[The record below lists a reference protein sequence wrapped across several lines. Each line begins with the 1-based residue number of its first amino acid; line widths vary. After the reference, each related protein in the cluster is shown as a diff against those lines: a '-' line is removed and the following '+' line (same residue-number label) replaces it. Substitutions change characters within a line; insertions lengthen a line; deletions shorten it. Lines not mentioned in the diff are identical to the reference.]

1 MYSILNLINNLNKL
15 FVKLDK
21 RYDINCG
28 GCCYVAYLIAREL
41 EKRELYDFKLRI
53 YNYSLEDYSVDNIRF
68 NIINN
73 KDRLPCRNCTVYHY
87 SIVYDQYEI
96 NESDEGLDYLDID
109 NLSSNDI
116 ERLYHYGDWNDCY
129 DTVNNIFVER
139 FIKIIFNN
147 YDKEIKANQM

>member
-73 KDRLPCRNCTVYHY
+73 KDRLPCRSCTVYHY

-109 NLSSNDI
+109 NLYSNDI

-147 YDKEIKANQM
+147 YDKEIKAKQM